1 MKFDKLSPNLLSG
14 IVSILFGIFIYYKI
28 PTEVEKPVLIFGQ
41 SSSEIDPQIVPT
53 IIAFMF
59 LIFGIYTVLYEKDSI
74 KSNSWPKVTK
84 NLLINISATILFLI
98 LYSILFQYL
107 GNIVIP
113 LSLILLGYSLSN
125 LMIKNLTKG
134 FIYSIAR
141 FLIGILSALIVIYA
155 FQISGPKAGVIL
167 IMSTMPVALLNYIFT
182 VQIDKDT
189 TTVAGLVVVSTFSTL
204 ICLPFLLNLLLIYFN

>member
-14 IVSILFGIFIYYKI
+14 IISILFGIFIYYKI

-59 LIFGIYTVLYEKDSI
+59 LIFGLYTALYEKDLI

-84 NLLINISATILFLI
+84 NLLINISATLLCLI

-107 GNIVIP
+107 GFVISSVLLILSLGTFMGNVNFKYITVISILFP
-113 LSLILLGYSLSN
+113 LSIFFLFVNVMHVFLPEFPFYEIRIGN
-125 LMIKNLTKG
+125 
-134 FIYSIAR
+134 
-141 FLIGILSALIVIYA
+141 FLI
-155 FQISGPKAGVIL
+155 
-167 IMSTMPVALLNYIFT
+167 M
-182 VQIDKDT
+182 
-189 TTVAGLVVVSTFSTL
+189 
-204 ICLPFLLNLLLIYFN
+204 

>member
-14 IVSILFGIFIYYKI
+14 IISILFGIFIYYKI

-74 KSNSWPKVTK
+74 KLNSWPKVTK
-84 NLLINISATILFLI
+84 DLLINISATILFLI

-107 GNIVIP
+107 GFVISSVLLILSLGTFMGNVNFKYLTVISILFP
-113 LSLILLGYSLSN
+113 LSIFFLFVNVMHVFLPEFPFYEIRIGN
-125 LMIKNLTKG
+125 
-134 FIYSIAR
+134 
-141 FLIGILSALIVIYA
+141 FLI
-155 FQISGPKAGVIL
+155 
-167 IMSTMPVALLNYIFT
+167 M
-182 VQIDKDT
+182 
-189 TTVAGLVVVSTFSTL
+189 
-204 ICLPFLLNLLLIYFN
+204 

>member
-59 LIFGIYTVLYEKDSI
+59 LIFGIYTVLYEKDYI

-107 GNIVIP
+107 GFVISSVLLILSLGTFMGNVNFKYITVISILFP
-113 LSLILLGYSLSN
+113 LSIFFLFVNVMHVFLPEFPFYEIRIGN
-125 LMIKNLTKG
+125 
-134 FIYSIAR
+134 
-141 FLIGILSALIVIYA
+141 FLI
-155 FQISGPKAGVIL
+155 
-167 IMSTMPVALLNYIFT
+167 M
-182 VQIDKDT
+182 
-189 TTVAGLVVVSTFSTL
+189 
-204 ICLPFLLNLLLIYFN
+204 